1 MRALMKQTVSRLA
14 ADYTVLQDGE
24 GIFKIHVPFAL
35 HTVKVE
41 VSNASGHLCTMERAI
56 VGDAPLTQRNMF
68 HIFSA
73 PDCEAGYIARRR
85 RYHQLV
91 KADTFDISFHG
102 YDYTA
107 YEIALWKDGIYFPVY
122 ENEKQVAMV
131 HKGTKVRDNLDV
143 YELYALDSRSMYTT
157 VLFAAYIDVLKFRHA
172 GEFCKNKVEVKF
184 SFSLSRKAR
193 AMLNKSFMDKC

>member
-24 GIFKIHVPFAL
+24 EMFKIHVPFAL

-68 HIFSA
+68 RIFSA

-91 KADTFDISFHG
+91 KADTFDICAVRPRF
-102 YDYTA
+102 TQ
-107 YEIALWKDGIYFPVY
+107 
-122 ENEKQVAMV
+122 QV
-131 HKGTKVRDNLDV
+131 HDCPICCLHRC
-143 YELYALDSRSMYTT
+143 S
-157 VLFAAYIDVLKFRHA
+157 
-172 GEFCKNKVEVKF
+172 EVQTC
-184 SFSLSRKAR
+184 R
-193 AMLNKSFMDKC
+193 